1 MAGTVGLFKL
11 LRISNTTPH
20 ICARIPLPVG
30 TPAGLQRTA
39 HAHSLAQQRSSSASS
54 INALNAG
61 NISIIISRFLSSV
74 TPHANGS
81 IFAFSL
87 LLPSART
94 AFRTAAMSTY
104 AHSGRGGLGG
114 GGSLGRRKGKR
125 KEKETEGKA
134 ADAGDTAAS
143 KLLHVE
149 GDLVESTAQ
158 YVVHQ
163 TNCLTTKG
171 AAKGLAKILFEK

>member
-1 MAGTVGLFKL
+1 MAETVGLFKL
-11 LRISNTTPH
+11 LKISNTTPH

-61 NISIIISRFLSSV
+61 NISIISRFLSSV